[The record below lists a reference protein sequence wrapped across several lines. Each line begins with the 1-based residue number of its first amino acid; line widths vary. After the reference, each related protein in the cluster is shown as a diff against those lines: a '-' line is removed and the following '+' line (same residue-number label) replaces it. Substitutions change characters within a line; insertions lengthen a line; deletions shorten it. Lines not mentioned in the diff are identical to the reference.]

1 MNLNKVYLSLGSN
14 LGDKIKNLQSAI
26 NLIDTNI
33 GDVLSISNVYQTKSE
48 GFKGDDFFNCCICIV
63 TNLSPNFLLDKILEI
78 ELIEG
83 RIRSSSNGYESRL
96 IDIDILLYEDRIINE
111 NNLSIPHPR
120 MHLRKFVLY
129 PLSEI
134 AMSKIHPKCND
145 TIGKLLNKLK
155 STEILKCDK
164 ELMLPVLSK
173 LQLFKNIVI
182 EGNIGVGKTSLSKK
196 LSNDLNKELI
206 IEGFMDNP
214 FLEKYYNNPERY
226 ALNVELTFLT
236 DRCRQLNNFN
246 NQMNFFSSGII
257 ADYDIFKSLVFAGVS
272 LNEIDFN
279 LFRNIFYF
287 MTKDLFKSDLVIY
300 LIQSSDQLLKNISK
314 RGRSFEKTISRNYLD
329 KINTAYLKHIKTN
342 SDLNVVYIDVSDLD
356 FVESDQDYM
365 KLLFRIKNT
374 LTKSFKELP
383 Y

>member
-33 GDVLSISNVYQTKSE
+33 GDVLSISNVYQTKPE

-63 TNLSPNFLLDKILEI
+63 TNLNPNFLLDKILEI

-96 IDIDILLYEDRIINE
+96 IDIDILLYEDRVINE
-111 NNLSIPHPR
+111 INLSIPHPR
-120 MHLRKFVLY
+120 MHLRNFVLY

-145 TIGKLLNKLK
+145 TIGNLLNKLE

-356 FVESDQDYM
+356 FVEFDQDYM

-374 LTKSFKELP
+374 LAKSFKELP

>member
-1 MNLNKVYLSLGSN
+1 M
-14 LGDKIKNLQSAI
+14 
-26 NLIDTNI
+26 
-33 GDVLSISNVYQTKSE
+33 
-48 GFKGDDFFNCCICIV
+48 
-63 TNLSPNFLLDKILEI
+63 
-78 ELIEG
+78 
-83 RIRSSSNGYESRL
+83 
-96 IDIDILLYEDRIINE
+96 
-111 NNLSIPHPR
+111 
-120 MHLRKFVLY
+120 
-129 PLSEI
+129 
-134 AMSKIHPKCND
+134 
-145 TIGKLLNKLK
+145 
-155 STEILKCDK
+155 
-164 ELMLPVLSK
+164 
-173 LQLFKNIVI
+173 I
-182 EGNIGVGKTSLSKK
+182 EGNIGVGKTTLSKK
-196 LSNDLNKELI
+196 LSNDLNKDLI
-206 IEGFMDNP
+206 VEGFVDNP
-214 FLEKYYNNPERY
+214 FLEKYYNNPEKY

-236 DRCRQLNNFN
+236 DRCRQLNSFN

-300 LIQSSDQLLKNISK
+300 LLQSSDQLLKNISK
-314 RGRSFEKTISRNYLD
+314 RGRGFEKTINRNYLD

-356 FVESDQDYM
+356 FVESDEDYI

>member
-1 MNLNKVYLSLGSN
+1 VNLNKVYLSLGSN

-120 MHLRKFVLY
+120 MHLRNFVLY

-145 TIGKLLNKLK
+145 TIGNLLNKLE

-342 SDLNVVYIDVSDLD
+342 SDLNVIYIDVSDLD

>member
-96 IDIDILLYEDRIINE
+96 IDIDILLYEDRVINE

-120 MHLRKFVLY
+120 MHLRNFVLY

-145 TIGKLLNKLK
+145 TIGNLLNKLK

>member
-63 TNLSPNFLLDKILEI
+63 TNLSPNFLLVKILEI

-120 MHLRKFVLY
+120 MHLRNFVLY

-134 AMSKIHPKCND
+134 ANSKIHPKCND
-145 TIGKLLNKLK
+145 TIGNLLNKLE

-182 EGNIGVGKTSLSKK
+182 EGNIGVGKTSLSKR

>member
-120 MHLRKFVLY
+120 MHLRNFVLY

-134 AMSKIHPKCND
+134 AKSTIHPKCND

-182 EGNIGVGKTSLSKK
+182 EGNIGVGKTSLSKR

>member
-63 TNLSPNFLLDKILEI
+63 TNHSPNFLLDKLLKI

-83 RIRSSSNGYESRL
+83 RIRSSSNEYESRL

-111 NNLSIPHPR
+111 NNLTIPHPR
-120 MHLRKFVLY
+120 MHLRNFVLS
-129 PLSEI
+129 PLSDI
-134 AMSKIHPKCND
+134 AKSKIHPILND
-145 TIGKLLNKLK
+145 TTINLLNKLE
-155 STEILKCDK
+155 STEILKSD
-164 ELMLPVLSK
+164 EVLLLPVLLK
-173 LQLFKNIVI
+173 LQSFKNIVI
-182 EGNIGVGKTSLSKK
+182 EGNIGVGKTTLSKK
-196 LSNDLNKELI
+196 LSNDLNKDLI

-214 FLEKYYNNPERY
+214 FLEKYYNNPDRY

-236 DRCRQLNNFN
+236 DRCRQLSNFN
-246 NQMNFFSSGII
+246 NQMNFFSSGLI

-279 LFRNIFYF
+279 LFRDIFYF
-287 MTKDLFKSDLVIY
+287 MTKDLFKSNLVIY
-300 LIQSSDQLLKNISK
+300 LLQSSDQLLKNISK

-329 KINTAYLKHIKTN
+329 KINSAYLKHIKN
-342 SDLNVVYIDVSDLD
+342 NADLNVVYIDVSDLD
-356 FVESDQDYM
+356 FVESDEDYA
-365 KLLFRIKNT
+365 KLLFRIKNN
-374 LTKSFKELP
+374 LAESFKELP

>member
-1 MNLNKVYLSLGSN
+1 VNLNKVYLSLGSN

-63 TNLSPNFLLDKILEI
+63 TNLSPNFLLVKILEI

-120 MHLRKFVLY
+120 MHLRNFVLY

-145 TIGKLLNKLK
+145 TIGNLLNKLE

-182 EGNIGVGKTSLSKK
+182 EGNIGVGKTSLSKR

>member
-96 IDIDILLYEDRIINE
+96 IDIDILLYEDRVINE

-120 MHLRKFVLY
+120 MHLRNFVLY

-182 EGNIGVGKTSLSKK
+182 EGNIGVGKTSLSKR

-246 NQMNFFSSGII
+246 NQINFFSSGII

-300 LIQSSDQLLKNISK
+300 LIQYYDQLLKNISK

>member
-33 GDVLSISNVYQTKSE
+33 GDVLSISNVYQTKPE

-120 MHLRKFVLY
+120 MHLRNFVLY

-145 TIGKLLNKLK
+145 TIGNLLNKLE

>member
-120 MHLRKFVLY
+120 MHLRNFVLY

-134 AMSKIHPKCND
+134 AKSKIHPKCND

-182 EGNIGVGKTSLSKK
+182 EGNIGVGKTSLSKR

-287 MTKDLFKSDLVIY
+287 M
-300 LIQSSDQLLKNISK
+300 
-314 RGRSFEKTISRNYLD
+314 
-329 KINTAYLKHIKTN
+329 H
-342 SDLNVVYIDVSDLD
+342 
-356 FVESDQDYM
+356 
-365 KLLFRIKNT
+365 
-374 LTKSFKELP
+374 KELII
-383 Y
+383 

>member
-120 MHLRKFVLY
+120 MHLRNFVLY

-134 AMSKIHPKCND
+134 AKSNIHPKCND

-182 EGNIGVGKTSLSKK
+182 EGNIGVGKTSLSKR

>member
-63 TNLSPNFLLDKILEI
+63 TNHSPNFLLDKLLKI

-83 RIRSSSNGYESRL
+83 RIRSSSNEYESRL

-111 NNLSIPHPR
+111 NNLTIPHPR
-120 MHLRKFVLY
+120 MHLRNFVLS
-129 PLSEI
+129 PLSDI
-134 AMSKIHPKCND
+134 AKSKIHPKCND
-145 TIGKLLNKLK
+145 TIVNLLNKLK
-155 STEILKCDK
+155 SKEILKCDK
-164 ELMLPVLSK
+164 ELLLPVLSR

-206 IEGFMDNP
+206 IESFMDNP
-214 FLEKYYNNPERY
+214 FLEKYYKNPERY

-272 LNEIDFN
+272 LNEVDFN

-300 LIQSSDQLLKNISK
+300 LMQSSDQLLKNISK
-314 RGRSFEKTISRNYLD
+314 RGRSL
-329 KINTAYLKHIKTN
+329 H
-342 SDLNVVYIDVSDLD
+342 
-356 FVESDQDYM
+356 
-365 KLLFRIKNT
+365 
-374 LTKSFKELP
+374 
-383 Y
+383 

>member
-120 MHLRKFVLY
+120 MHLRNFVLY

-145 TIGKLLNKLK
+145 TIGNLLNKLK

>member
-1 MNLNKVYLSLGSN
+1 VNLNKTYLSLGSN
-14 LGDKIKNLQSAI
+14 LGDKIKNLQIAI
-26 NLIDTNI
+26 NLIDTKI

-48 GFKGDDFFNCCICIV
+48 GFKGDDFFNCCISVV
-63 TNLSPNFLLDKILEI
+63 TELSPNSLLNKLLEI
-78 ELIEG
+78 ELIVG
-83 RIRSSSNGYESRL
+83 RIRSSSKGYESRL
-96 IDIDILLYEDRIINE
+96 IDIDILLYEDRVINE

-120 MHLRKFVLY
+120 MHLRNFVLY
-129 PLSEI
+129 PLSDI
-134 AMSKIHPKCND
+134 AKSKIHPVFND
-145 TIGKLLNKLK
+145 TTTSLFNKLK
-155 STEILKCDK
+155 SKEISKSDEVLS
-164 ELMLPVLSK
+164 LPVLSK
-173 LQLFKNIVI
+173 IQSFKNIVI
-182 EGNIGVGKTSLSKK
+182 EGNIGVGKTTLSKK
-196 LSNDLNKELI
+196 LSKDLNKELI
-206 IEGFMDNP
+206 IEGFIDNP

-300 LIQSSDQLLKNISK
+300 LLQSSDQLLKNISK
-314 RGRSFEKTISRNYLD
+314 RGRSFEKTISRSYLD
-329 KINTAYLKHIKTN
+329 KINTAYLKHIKTK
-342 SDLNVVYIDVSDLD
+342 SDLNVVYVNVSDLD
-356 FVESDQDYM
+356 FVESDEDYI

-374 LTKSFKELP
+374 LTESFKELP

>member
-120 MHLRKFVLY
+120 MHLRNFVLY

-145 TIGKLLNKLK
+145 TIGNLLNKLE

-329 KINTAYLKHIKTN
+329 KINTAYLKHIKIN

>member
-63 TNLSPNFLLDKILEI
+63 TNLSPNFLLVKILEI

-120 MHLRKFVLY
+120 MHLRNFVLY

-145 TIGKLLNKLK
+145 TIGNLLNKLE

-182 EGNIGVGKTSLSKK
+182 EGNIGVGKTSLSKR

>member
-63 TNLSPNFLLDKILEI
+63 TNLSPNFLLVKILEI

-120 MHLRKFVLY
+120 MHLRNFVLY

>member
-63 TNLSPNFLLDKILEI
+63 TNLSPNFLLVKILEI

-145 TIGKLLNKLK
+145 TIGNLLNKLE

>member
-1 MNLNKVYLSLGSN
+1 VNLNKVYLSLGSN

-120 MHLRKFVLY
+120 MHLRNFVLY

-182 EGNIGVGKTSLSKK
+182 EGNIGVGKTSLSKR

>member
-1 MNLNKVYLSLGSN
+1 VNLNKVYLSLGSN

-26 NLIDTNI
+26 SLIDTKI
-33 GDVLSISNVYQTKSE
+33 GDVLSISNVYQTKSD
-48 GFKGDDFFNCCICIV
+48 GFVGEDFFNCCISV
-63 TNLSPNFLLDKILEI
+63 NTEFSPTFLMNKILEI
-78 ELIEG
+78 ESHVG
-83 RIRSSSNGYESRL
+83 RKRSNIKEYESRL
-96 IDIDILLYEDRIINE
+96 IDIDILLYED
-111 NNLSIPHPR
+111 SIVSKNHLVVPHPR
-120 MHLRKFVLY
+120 MHLRNFVLN
-129 PLSEI
+129 PLADI
-134 AMSKIHPKCND
+134 AKSKIHPILND
-145 TIGKLLNKLK
+145 SIINLLNKLK
-155 STEILKCDK
+155 SKEIIKIDQVLT
-164 ELMLPVLSK
+164 LPVLLK
-173 LQLFKNIVI
+173 LQSFKNIVI
-182 EGNIGVGKTSLSKK
+182 EGNIGVGKTTLSKK
-196 LSNDLNKELI
+196 LSNDLNKDLI
-206 IEGFMDNP
+206 VEGFVDNP

-236 DRCRQLNNFN
+236 DRCRQLNSFN

-300 LIQSSDQLLKNISK
+300 LLQSSDQLLKNISK
-314 RGRSFEKTISRNYLD
+314 RGRGFEKTINRNYLD
-329 KINTAYLKHIKTN
+329 KINAAYLKHIKTN
-342 SDLNVVYIDVSDLD
+342 SDLNVIYIDVSDLD
-356 FVESDQDYM
+356 FVESDEDYI

>member
-1 MNLNKVYLSLGSN
+1 
-14 LGDKIKNLQSAI
+14 
-26 NLIDTNI
+26 
-33 GDVLSISNVYQTKSE
+33 
-48 GFKGDDFFNCCICIV
+48 
-63 TNLSPNFLLDKILEI
+63 
-78 ELIEG
+78 
-83 RIRSSSNGYESRL
+83 
-96 IDIDILLYEDRIINE
+96 
-111 NNLSIPHPR
+111 
-120 MHLRKFVLY
+120 
-129 PLSEI
+129 
-134 AMSKIHPKCND
+134 
-145 TIGKLLNKLK
+145 
-155 STEILKCDK
+155 
-164 ELMLPVLSK
+164 MLPVLSK

-182 EGNIGVGKTSLSKK
+182 EGNIGVGKTSLSKR

>member
-120 MHLRKFVLY
+120 MHLRNFVLY

-145 TIGKLLNKLK
+145 TIGNLLNKLE

-182 EGNIGVGKTSLSKK
+182 EGNIGVGKTSLSKR

-374 LTKSFKELP
+374 LTESFKELP

>member
-1 MNLNKVYLSLGSN
+1 VNLNKVYLSLGSN

-120 MHLRKFVLY
+120 MHLRNFVLY

-145 TIGKLLNKLK
+145 TIGNLLNKLE

>member
-120 MHLRKFVLY
+120 MHLRNFVLY

-145 TIGKLLNKLK
+145 TIGNLLNKLE

-182 EGNIGVGKTSLSKK
+182 EGNIGVGKTSLSKR

>member
-1 MNLNKVYLSLGSN
+1 VNLNKVYLSLGSN

-120 MHLRKFVLY
+120 MHLRNFVLY

>member
-1 MNLNKVYLSLGSN
+1 VNLNKVYLSLGSN

-120 MHLRKFVLY
+120 MHLRNFVLY

-145 TIGKLLNKLK
+145 TIGNLLNKLE

-374 LTKSFKELP
+374 LAKSFKELP

>member
-1 MNLNKVYLSLGSN
+1 VNLNKVYLSLGSN

-120 MHLRKFVLY
+120 MHLRNFVLY

-145 TIGKLLNKLK
+145 TIGNLLNKLE

-287 MTKDLFKSDLVIY
+287 MSKDLFKSDLVIY